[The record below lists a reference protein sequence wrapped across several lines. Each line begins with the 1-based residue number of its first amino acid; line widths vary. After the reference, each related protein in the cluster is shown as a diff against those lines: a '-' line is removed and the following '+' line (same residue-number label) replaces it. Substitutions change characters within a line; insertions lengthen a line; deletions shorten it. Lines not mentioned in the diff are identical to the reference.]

1 MKQNDTKYLVIG
13 QKEKR
18 YYTNPGEEYYIEREY
33 VGLDEDNQWIL
44 EPINKVKISDYI
56 NSFAD
61 QTDMATIIRRLQ
73 EGDGSV
79 LNQRAAF
86 YGDFVNVP
94 HTPMEALTILKDSRL
109 AYEKLSDETKEKF
122 NNDFQKWF
130 ASCGSVDWFDK
141 MGLLKKEEVPSD
153 VQKETPAVAES

>member
-18 YYTNPGEEYYIEREY
+18 YYTNSGDEYYIEREY

-44 EPINKVKISDYI
+44 EPVNKIKISDYI

-61 QTDMATIIRRLQ
+61 QTDMAIILDRLKN
-73 EGDGSV
+73 GDGTV

-86 YGDFVNVP
+86 YGDAVNVP
-94 HTPMEALTILKDSRL
+94 HTPMEALTILKDSRI
-109 AYEKLSDETKEKF
+109 AYDKLSDETKEKF
-122 NNDFQKWF
+122 GNDFQKWF
-130 ASCGSVDWFDK
+130 ASCGTVDWFDK
-141 MGLLKKEEVPSD
+141 MGLLKKEEVSSD
-153 VQKETPAVAES
+153 VKEDKAAAAES